1 MSQPAEKGNTNTA
14 TVPTTAT
21 TTTPAAGA
29 KAEAKVEAT
38 AAKPEAA
45 AEKSL
50 LAEGAEAPEAGKE
63 TTETAKV
70 PEKYDDWKLPEG
82 VTMDAA
88 LNERFLP
95 VARELGLTQ
104 DTAQKL
110 VGLYAEHVQKQNAL
124 VQQAQAEALRAAR
137 NSIQDDPN
145 FKANLLLANRGFA
158 TVPERFK
165 AQFEGP
171 LGDQP
176 AVFWLMTELGRR
188 MGEDSPAGGGRGS
201 APPKEARTADVL
213 FGDVVK
219 KS

>member
-14 TVPTTAT
+14 TVPTADT
-21 TTTPAAGA
+21 TTTAAAGA
-29 KAEAKVEAT
+29 KAEAKAEAA

-50 LAEGAEAPEAGKE
+50 LAEGAEASEAGKE
-63 TTETAKV
+63 TTEAAKV
-70 PEKYDDWKLPEG
+70 PEKYDAWKLPEG

-104 DTAQKL
+104 EAAQKV
-110 VGLYAEHVQKQNAL
+110 VGLYADYVQKQNAL
-124 VQQAQAEALRAAR
+124 AQQAQAEALRAAR

-145 FKANLLLANRGFA
+145 FKANMLLANRGFA

-171 LGDQP
+171 LGDHP

-188 MGEDSPAGGGRGS
+188 LGEDSPVGGGRGS
-201 APPKEARTADVL
+201 APPKDARTADVL